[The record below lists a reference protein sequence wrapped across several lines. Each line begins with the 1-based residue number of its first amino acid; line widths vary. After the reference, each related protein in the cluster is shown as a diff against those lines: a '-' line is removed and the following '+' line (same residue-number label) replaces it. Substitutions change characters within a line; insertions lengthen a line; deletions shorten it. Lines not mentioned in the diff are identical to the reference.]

1 MERSSSIVDA
11 LQGQSPEAHILEAS
25 RKTDGFR
32 SGLSSEVVRWSKTG
46 RLCSKDEAVDAVR
59 PQISYILSIQTH
71 WKRWWCWRRS
81 MMGRRMLMVVSH
93 TPRGCINRLRETRK
107 RRYAGRD
114 TRSRSTSHGSIGIRV
129 V

>member
-46 RLCSKDEAVDAVR
+46 RLCSKDEVEAV
-59 PQISYILSIQTH
+59 
-71 WKRWWCWRRS
+71 
-81 MMGRRMLMVVSH
+81 VVLE
-93 TPRGCINRLRETRK
+93 TEYDGEADVDGCISHPTRLYQPPERNQEAAIRWE
-107 RRYAGRD
+107 RY
-114 TRSRSTSHGSIGIRV
+114 SVQEH
-129 V
+129 